1 MGADL
6 FGHGSAHSQH
16 APASPHIMLGKGK
29 EASEAEPSAES
40 RSASLDSSALP
51 PMDRTGRVGG
61 LKTAMSLVGS

>member
-1 MGADL
+1 
-6 FGHGSAHSQH
+6 
-16 APASPHIMLGKGK
+16 MLGKGK